1 MTIIHDVTPYVNILF
16 YFAKL
21 NIAQFIYYPYRLP
34 DQLIL
39 SETVV

>member
-1 MTIIHDVTPYVNILF
+1 MPIIHDVMLYVNILF

-21 NIAQFIYYPYRLP
+21 NIAQFIHYPYRLP
-34 DQLIL
+34 DPLIL